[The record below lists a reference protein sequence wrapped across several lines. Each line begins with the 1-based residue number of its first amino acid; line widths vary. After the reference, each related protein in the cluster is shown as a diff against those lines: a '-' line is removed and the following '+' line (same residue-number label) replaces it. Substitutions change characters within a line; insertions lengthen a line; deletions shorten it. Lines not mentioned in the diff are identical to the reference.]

1 MPDGGGAPFSH
12 GIRRVEASL
21 LADPELAGVPIHVI
35 EAQTRD
41 LDAWVAEVE
50 TVDADVIGLA
60 AHVWSFPTFIELAR
74 HLQRNR
80 PGRTI
85 VLCGPLARPAMF
97 ALAPWRDATACIDA
111 LVHGNELTFRNIV
124 RLSERSPEALRAVPG
139 LHVPTAD
146 GWVSTGE
153 APYVAPDELP
163 SPIRMKLLPT
173 DRIVPLAIS
182 RGGVMSCPT
191 CGASTGDAAAGA
203 FSEAYIVEE
212 LSALLAAGAPGV
224 QIVDAPLNLNA
235 EAFRNLVAA
244 EKQVGFFKQGAL
256 IASIDPEHVHDEHL
270 EFLRGVARASLGARL
285 PPLTKDT
292 GDGTQRPFRESKFAK
307 VIEELSTFTD
317 IEVDILLG
325 LPGDGP
331 ITFRRTLERARELPC
346 KVRILHSLVLPDDLM
361 TRAPASF
368 ELRFDPFTLMMRS
381 CLGWS
386 EDALSRERSRLIEMA
401 YREGGEITPDMWSF
415 PGPREMRRPA
425 MPLGSGVVPPGG
437 EIRVEGA
444 TTLAPAGQDLQRVL
458 ELGIKEATSGGWT
471 FVEASARPG
480 EIVVIMKTRDGALV
494 VEMRPASPTENAYKV
509 VDGVAFGYRS
519 PRGVKMSDGA
529 LRLLDRVLQRLHAP
543 ARTALGLSTQDGG
556 PGSARVRRFR
566 ATPS

>member
-21 LADPELAGVPIHVI
+21 LADPELAGVPIHLI
-35 EAQTRD
+35 DEQTKD
-41 LDAWVAEVE
+41 VDAWIAEVE
-50 TVDADVIGLA
+50 TVDADVIGLS
-60 AHVWSFPTFIELAR
+60 AHVWSFPTFIEVAR
-74 HLQRNR
+74 HLHRNR

-85 VLCGPLARPAMF
+85 VLTGPLARPAMF
-97 ALAPWRDATACIDA
+97 ALAPWRDAIACISA

-124 RLSERSPEALRAVPG
+124 RLHDRSPEALRTVPG
-139 LHVPTAD
+139 LHVPSAD
-146 GWVSTGE
+146 GWVSTGD
-153 APYVAPDELP
+153 APHVVPDELP
-163 SPIRMKLLPT
+163 SPIRMKLFAT
-173 DRIVPLAIS
+173 DRTVPLEIC
-182 RGGVMSCPT
+182 RGGALSCPS
-191 CGASTGDAAAGA
+191 CGVSTGNASAGV
-203 FSEAYIVEE
+203 FSEAYLVEE
-212 LSALLAAGAPGV
+212 LAALRDAGAPGAR
-224 QIVDAPLNLNA
+224 IVDAPINLNA

-244 EKQVGFFKQGAL
+244 EKKVGFFKQATL
-256 IASIDPEHVHDEHL
+256 RASIDPEHVHDEHL
-270 EFLRGVARASLGARL
+270 EFFRSVAHAHLDARL
-285 PPLTKDT
+285 SPLNKDT

-317 IEVDILLG
+317 VEVDILLG

-331 ITFRRTLERARELPC
+331 VTFRRTLERARELPC
-346 KVRILHSLVLPDDLM
+346 KVRIFHCRVLPDDLM

-415 PGPREMRRPA
+415 PGPREMRRPS

-444 TTLAPAGQDLQRVL
+444 TPLAPAGQDLQRVL

-494 VEMRPASPTENAYKV
+494 VEMRPASPTEKAYKV

>member
-35 EAQTRD
+35 DAQTRD
-41 LDAWVAEVE
+41 IDAWIAEVE
-50 TVDADVIGLA
+50 TVDAEVIGLA
-60 AHVWSFPTFIELAR
+60 AHVWSFPTFVEVAR

-80 PGRTI
+80 PERTI
-85 VLCGPLARPAMF
+85 ILTGPLARPAMF
-97 ALAPWRDATACIDA
+97 ALAPWRDATACISA
-111 LVHGNELTFRNIV
+111 LVHGDELTFRNVV
-124 RLSERSPEALRAVPG
+124 RLSDRSPEALRAVPG
-139 LHVPTAD
+139 LHVPSAE
-146 GWVSTGE
+146 GWVSTGD
-153 APYVAPDELP
+153 APHVPPDELP
-163 SPIRMKLLPT
+163 SPIRMKLLAT
-173 DRIVPLAIS
+173 DRTVPLEIC
-182 RGGVMSCPT
+182 RGGAMSCPS
-191 CGASTGDAAAGA
+191 CRVSTGNAGA
-203 FSEAYIVEE
+203 GVFSEAYLVEE
-212 LSALLAAGAPGV
+212 LSALRAAGAPGA
-224 QIVDAPLNLNA
+224 QIVDAPINLNA

-244 EKQVGFFKQGAL
+244 EKQVGFFKQAAL
-256 IASIDPEHVHDEHL
+256 MASIDPEHVHDEHL
-270 EFLRGVARASLGARL
+270 EFFRGAAHVHLEARL
-285 PPLTKDT
+285 PPLNKDT

-317 IEVDILLG
+317 VEVDILLG

-331 ITFRRTLERARELPC
+331 VTFRRTLERARELPC
-346 KVRILHSLVLPDDLM
+346 KVRIFHCLVLPDDLM

>member
-1 MPDGGGAPFSH
+1 M
-12 GIRRVEASL
+12 
-21 LADPELAGVPIHVI
+21 LADPGLAGVPIHVVD
-35 EAQTRD
+35 AQTRD

-50 TVDADVIGLA
+50 AVDADVVGLA
-60 AHVWSFPTFIELAR
+60 AHVWSFPTFIEVAR
-74 HLQRNR
+74 HLKRNR

-85 VLCGPLARPAMF
+85 VLCGALARPAMF
-97 ALAPWRDATACIDA
+97 ALAPWRDAAASIDA

-124 RLSERSPEALRAVPG
+124 RLSERSLEALRTVPG
-139 LHVPTAD
+139 LHISTAD

-173 DRIVPLAIS
+173 DRIVQLEIS

-191 CGASTGDAAAGA
+191 CGLSTGDAAAGV
-203 FSEAYIVEE
+203 FSEAYLVEE

-244 EKQVGFFKQGAL
+244 EKRVGFFKQATL
-256 IASIDPEHVHDEHL
+256 MASIDPEHVHDEHL
-270 EFLRGVARASLGARL
+270 EFLRDAARVSLEARL

-317 IEVDILLG
+317 VEVDILLG

-346 KVRILHSLVLPDDLM
+346 KVRIFHSLVLPDDLM

-519 PRGVKMSDGA
+519 PRGAKMSDGA

-543 ARTALGLSTQDGG
+543 ARTALGLATQDGG

>member
-21 LADPELAGVPIHVI
+21 LTDPELAGVPIQVI

-50 TVDADVIGLA
+50 TVDADVVGLA
-60 AHVWSFPTFIELAR
+60 AHVWSFPTFIEVAR

-85 VLCGPLARPAMF
+85 VLCGPLARPALF
-97 ALAPWRDATACIDA
+97 ALAPWRDAAASIDA

-124 RLSERSPEALRAVPG
+124 RLSDRSPEALRGVPG

-153 APYVAPDELP
+153 APHVAPDELP

-173 DRIVPLAIS
+173 DRIVPLELS
-182 RGGVMSCPT
+182 RGSVMSCPT
-191 CGASTGDAAAGA
+191 CGVSTGDAGA
-203 FSEAYIVEE
+203 SVFSEAYLVEE

-244 EKQVGFFKQGAL
+244 EKQVGFFKQAAL
-256 IASIDPEHVHDEHL
+256 MASIDPEHAHDEHL
-270 EFLRGVARASLGARL
+270 EFLRGVARVSLGARL

-331 ITFRRTLERARELPC
+331 VTFRRTLERARELPC

>member
-1 MPDGGGAPFSH
+1 M
-12 GIRRVEASL
+12 

-50 TVDADVIGLA
+50 NVDADVIGLA
-60 AHVWSFPTFIELAR
+60 AHVWSFPTFVEVSR

-97 ALAPWRDATACIDA
+97 ALAPWRDAAACIDA

-124 RLSERSPEALRAVPG
+124 RLSERAPEALRAVPG

-163 SPIRMKLLPT
+163 SPLRMKLLPT
-173 DRIVPLAIS
+173 DRVVPLAIS

-191 CGASTGDAAAGA
+191 CGASTGDASAGA
-203 FSEAYIVEE
+203 FSEAYLVEE

-244 EKQVGFFKQGAL
+244 EKRVGFFKQGAL

-331 ITFRRTLERARELPC
+331 VTFRRTLERARELPC